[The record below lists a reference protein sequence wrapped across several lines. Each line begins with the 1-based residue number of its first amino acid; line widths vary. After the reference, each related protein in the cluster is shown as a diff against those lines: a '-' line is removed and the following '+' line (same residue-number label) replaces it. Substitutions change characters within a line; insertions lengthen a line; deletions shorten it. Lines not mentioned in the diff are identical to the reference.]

1 ALLRAEQPDVGDAVT
16 LAMSD
21 DLQVDADGQRMQQA
35 LLNLIRNA
43 LEACKE
49 TTTAP
54 RITVSGAMRDRGTEI
69 RVCDNGP
76 GIAAGNLARV
86 FDPFFTT
93 KPVGKGSGLGLFVV
107 HEIVAEHGGR
117 VSITRGPEG
126 GACVTVWIPAEDNT

>member
-1 ALLRAEQPDVGDAVT
+1 
-16 LAMSD
+16 
-21 DLQVDADGQRMQQA
+21 
-35 LLNLIRNA
+35 
-43 LEACKE
+43 
-49 TTTAP
+49 
-54 RITVSGAMRDRGTEI
+54 MRDGGTEI

-117 VSITRGPEG
+117 VSITRDAEG
-126 GACVTVWIPAEDNT
+126 GACVTVWIPAEDKT